1 MYNRRD
7 AIEGFHPV
15 RSTAY
20 FQHAKQQR
28 QNEAFLAH
36 LGGGVSVT
44 AGALLAKPALLEY
57 WPYAAQV
64 ERLHAGTPCGVSKMP
79 ARHLVSFPDGRLRSF
94 LAGGGDPRRR
104 FVGAREPDE
113 SDEWVA
119 ADGDDDSGMAQVE
132 NLDQLNR
139 RSLMSPNWNTACFG
153 SDADLAMPPAVAPAP
168 LRAAKPILPTTAAPA
183 AAPDEIEDVA

>member
-1 MYNRRD
+1 M
-7 AIEGFHPV
+7 
-15 RSTAY
+15 
-20 FQHAKQQR
+20 
-28 QNEAFLAH
+28 
-36 LGGGVSVT
+36 
-44 AGALLAKPALLEY
+44 
-57 WPYAAQV
+57 
-64 ERLHAGTPCGVSKMP
+64 
-79 ARHLVSFPDGRLRSF
+79 
-94 LAGGGDPRRR
+94 
-104 FVGAREPDE
+104 
-113 SDEWVA
+113 A